1 MAEAITLHIEGMT
14 CTSCAEHVQQALTN
28 VPGVRAASVS
38 YPQRQAEIEADAGVS
53 VAPLVAAVA
62 TLGYRARLTDT
73 PNKPAGLLD
82 KALGWLGGETKHVGG
97 EQALH
102 VAVIGS
108 GGAAM
113 AAALKAVEQG
123 ARVTL
128 IERGTIGGTCV
139 NVGCV
144 PSKIMIRAAHIAHLR
159 RESPFDGGMPPTPPT
174 ILRERLLAQQQAGVV
189 ADPER
194 ACRQGGADQLVLE
207 QRGRHVDEHRFA
219 VGAGAAEFT
228 AGFLVTHGRDS

>member
-82 KALGWLGGETKHVGG
+82 RRWAGSVAKRSMLAVNKRCTWL
-97 EQALH
+97 
-102 VAVIGS
+102 
-108 GGAAM
+108 
-113 AAALKAVEQG
+113 
-123 ARVTL
+123 
-128 IERGTIGGTCV
+128 
-139 NVGCV
+139 
-144 PSKIMIRAAHIAHLR
+144 
-159 RESPFDGGMPPTPPT
+159 
-174 ILRERLLAQQQAGVV
+174 
-189 ADPER
+189 
-194 ACRQGGADQLVLE
+194 
-207 QRGRHVDEHRFA
+207 
-219 VGAGAAEFT
+219 
-228 AGFLVTHGRDS
+228 